1 MNTYDILIVGGGLVG
16 ASLVRALQGRGL
28 RIAVVEA
35 ILFDT
40 RTEAGY
46 DDRAIALAH
55 GTRCI
60 FDSLDIWHDLEHDA
74 TPIHRIHVSDR
85 GHCGFTRM
93 DREEEGLPALGYVV
107 PARVLGQV
115 LGDVARSAEGVDL
128 YCPATLADLNL
139 ETESAIATIVRDDET
154 LMLTARLVVAADG
167 AGSAVRD
174 RLGIAVTEHH
184 YGQTAVIANITPQL
198 PHRHVA
204 FERFTDTGPMALLP
218 MSGGRCA
225 VVWTVDSRESGEV
238 IGLSDG
244 EFLCRLQERF
254 GYRLGRLE
262 RVGRRQ
268 AYPLRL
274 VKAKESVRH
283 RLALVGNA
291 AHTLHPIAGQ
301 GFNLGVRD
309 IAVLAEVLVD
319 AMAEGQDPGELA
331 VLSRYDAWR
340 RADHRQVTAFTD
352 GMARLFTVSLPA
364 MGMARAAGM
373 LALDLLPPAKRLL
386 TRLTMGRSGR
396 IPRLARGLPL

>member
-1 MNTYDILIVGGGLVG
+1 MHSYDILIVGGGLVG

-35 ILFDT
+35 VQFEI

-55 GTRCI
+55 GTQRI
-60 FDSLDIWHDLEHDA
+60 FDSLDLWDDLEDDA
-74 TPIHRIHVSDR
+74 TPIHHIHVSDR

-128 YCPATLADLNL
+128 YSPATLADLNL
-139 ETESAIATIVRDDET
+139 EAEFATATLVRDDET

-167 AGSAVRD
+167 AGSAVRA
-174 RLGIAVTEHH
+174 RLGIAVTERD

-218 MSGGRCA
+218 MSAGRCA
-225 VVWTVDSRESGEV
+225 VVWTVDSRDTGEV
-238 IGLSDG
+238 MGLSDG
-244 EFLCRLQERF
+244 IFLCRLQERF

-319 AMAEGQDPGELA
+319 AMSEGYDPGELA
-331 VLSRYDAWR
+331 VLCRYDAWR